1 LPQADKGWVSEVMA
15 TERKR
20 RGELEADATTDSEG
34 FVNPQRFGKEVEE
47 FFGRD
52 AIVAVDGGDID
63 LATARWLSPDEELN
77 ELASAP
83 AAAVG
88 LHYLGRYTAPHG

>member
-1 LPQADKGWVSEVMA
+1 MA

-20 RGELEADATTDSEG
+20 REELEADAADSEG

-52 AIVAVDGGDID
+52 AIVAVDGGNID
-63 LATARWLSPDEELN
+63 LATARWLHRMKS
-77 ELASAP
+77 
-83 AAAVG
+83 
-88 LHYLGRYTAPHG
+88 